1 MGGDAPFARL
11 RGTALRGDL
20 WPDPAL
26 FARGHAQTIRGKRQ
40 HRQPQR
46 IGHPHRTEILAMLTA
61 KRDLYFACRAANIGA
76 FADRTGIVL

>member
-20 WPDPAL
+20 WPDPAHS
-26 FARGHAQTIRGKRQ
+26 RGGTAQTIREKRQ

-46 IGHPHRTEILAMLTA
+46 IGHQHGTEILAMLTA

-76 FADRTGIVL
+76 LADRTGIVL